1 MMKRMKFKHNKKQ
14 NSAFLYE
21 SLVRE
26 LSKSIIKENAD
37 RRKAVLNI
45 LKEFFSKKTEIR
57 KELKIF
63 QLLESTRD
71 VDIFTAERILKGAKE
86 KYKNEI
92 DKKKLYEQKSALTKK
107 INKQLGN
114 GVFLNFVPNY
124 KSLASIYQ
132 IFNTKEDVDKK
143 IIMENTIV
151 ARMSTLDTKK
161 EPEMKPIDNL
171 AFKMFI
177 KDFNNQYSNTLLKE
191 QKTVLQ
197 KYVSS
202 FFNRENKVS
211 YKLYLHKE
219 LERIKE
225 VIKEYKDKNE
235 GPLKNKVSKIE
246 VLLEDIRKKDI
257 DKNMLTLVLKLQK
270 LTGEIKNGS

>member
-1 MMKRMKFKHNKKQ
+1 
-14 NSAFLYE
+14 
-21 SLVRE
+21 
-26 LSKSIIKENAD
+26 
-37 RRKAVLNI
+37 
-45 LKEFFSKKTEIR
+45 
-57 KELKIF
+57 
-63 QLLESTRD
+63 
-71 VDIFTAERILKGAKE
+71 
-86 KYKNEI
+86 
-92 DKKKLYEQKSALTKK
+92 
-107 INKQLGN
+107 
-114 GVFLNFVPNY
+114 
-124 KSLASIYQ
+124 
-132 IFNTKEDVDKK
+132 
-143 IIMENTIV
+143 
-151 ARMSTLDTKK
+151 MSTLNTKK
-161 EPEMKPIDNL
+161 EPAMKPIDNL